1 MPIGYHLSGVL
12 LTYVF
17 SSISRD
23 LHQVRNDLTQS
34 SRDVDFNIINGLYFI
49 ILLFAVFFL
58 AVTHCVDET
67 GTSQSFP

>member
-1 MPIGYHLSGVL
+1 MATGYHLSGVL

-17 SSISRD
+17 NSISRD

-58 AVTHCVDET
+58 DCN
-67 GTSQSFP
+67 SLCR